1 MFRLR
6 DLPIS
11 RKLTLAMMTASGVS
25 LLLAC
30 LSFSGFDVI
39 VFRNSVAGQ
48 LKSLANITGANVAA
62 SLTYHDPKSASLVLQ
77 SLRAEPNIIG
87 ARIYD
92 AQGKVFASYRR
103 SASVAAALPDSA
115 PRHHYLLEKDRI
127 TDSSPIDLDDETIGT
142 VYLVSDTQELRARMR
157 RYIVFSLILTAVSSL
172 AAFALALPLGRFI
185 SRPILDLVR
194 TTKTVS
200 RDGNYSIRVDV
211 HAHDELG
218 VLVMAFNEMLAEIER
233 RDLELTRQVAERM
246 RAEEAMRAAH
256 SESELFI
263 NSVPSILIGT
273 DAESHITRW
282 NTAASRIFKLAGGV
296 ACGKRLANCG
306 IKWLHSEAQVDS
318 WLRVERPEQHTLLF
332 DMDGETHSL
341 DVTISRVEFS
351 NERSA
356 GFLLTGVDTTEQ
368 KRLESQLR
376 QAQKLEAIGQ
386 LAAGIAHEINT
397 PIQFI
402 GDNAR
407 FLEKCY
413 ADVGQVIRLCLRLQK
428 ESALGAPSP
437 GTIAELNQLTESGD
451 LSHLVG
457 EIALAITDSLEGV
470 RRVAK
475 IVQAMKE
482 FSHPSTVDKRAVDIN
497 RAIETTITVARNE
510 WKYVAE
516 MRTDLDST
524 LPFVPCLAGEFN
536 QVILNL
542 LVNAAHAIADVVG
555 NGDQH
560 KGTITVTT
568 KRDGEWVE
576 IRIQDTGKGIPDEIR
591 TRVFE
596 PFFTTKAL
604 GKGTGQGL
612 ALAHAVIVTNHGG
625 KIWFDCE
632 VGMGTTFFVRLPLT
646 AIGSASVESSPS
658 KSIHE

>member
-11 RKLTLAMMTASGVS
+11 KKLTLTMMTASGVS

-30 LSFSGFDVI
+30 LFFFSFDVFA
-39 VFRNSVAGQ
+39 FRRSVAGH
-48 LKSLANITGANVAA
+48 LKSLASITGANVAA
-62 SLTYHDPKSASLVLQ
+62 SITYHDPKSANLVLQ
-77 SLRAEPNIIG
+77 SLRGEPNIIG

-92 AQGKVFASYRR
+92 VQGKVFASYRR
-103 SASVAAALPDSA
+103 SVSITAVLPDSA
-115 PRHHYLLEKDRI
+115 PGFGYFLEKDRI
-127 TDSSPIDLDDETIGT
+127 TNSSPIDLDDETIGT
-142 VYLVSDTQELRARMR
+142 VYLVSDTQELQARMH
-157 RYIVFSLILTAVSSL
+157 RYIVFSLIFTAVSSL
-172 AAFALALPLGRFI
+172 AGFALALLLGRFI
-185 SRPILDLVR
+185 SGPILDLVQ
-194 TTKTVS
+194 TTKAVS
-200 RDGNYSIRVDV
+200 KDGNYSIRVDV

-233 RDLELTRQVAERM
+233 RDLELTCQISERM

-273 DAESHITRW
+273 DAESRITRW
-282 NTAASRIFKLAGGV
+282 NAAASRIFTLAEGV
-296 ACGKRLANCG
+296 ARGRRLANCG
-306 IKWLHSEAQVDS
+306 IKWLHSEAQIDS
-318 WLRVERPEQHTLLF
+318 WLRVDRPEQHALLF
-332 DMDGETHSL
+332 DKGGETHSL
-341 DVTISRVEFS
+341 DVTINRVEFS

-356 GFLLTGVDTTEQ
+356 GYLLTGVDTTEQ

-402 GDNAR
+402 GDNTK
-407 FLEKCY
+407 FLEDCY
-413 ADVGQVIRLCLRLQK
+413 ADVGQMIHLCLKIQK
-428 ESALGAPSP
+428 ESAAGVPSSE
-437 GTIAELNQLTESGD
+437 TIAELNRLAKSGD
-451 LSHLVG
+451 LPILVD
-457 EIALAITDSLEGV
+457 EIARAIADCLEGV

-482 FSHPSTVDKRAVDIN
+482 FSHPSTVEKHAVDIN

-516 MRTDLDST
+516 VRTDLDSA

-542 LVNAAHAIADVVG
+542 LINAAHAIADVVG
-555 NGDQH
+555 KGGDQ
-560 KGTITVTT
+560 KGTITVST
-568 KRDGEWVE
+568 KRDGEWAE
-576 IRIQDTGKGIPDEIR
+576 IRIHDTGKGIPDEIR

-625 KIWFDCE
+625 EIWFDGE
-632 VGMGTTFFVRLPLT
+632 VGKGTTFFVRLPLT
-646 AIGSASVESSPS
+646 AV
-658 KSIHE
+658 

>member
-1 MFRLR
+1 MFHFR

-11 RKLTLAMMTASGVS
+11 RKLTLIIMTASGVS

-39 VFRNSVAGQ
+39 VFRHSVAGH
-48 LKSLANITGANVAA
+48 LKSLASITGANVAA
-62 SLTYHDPKSASLVLQ
+62 SLTYHDPKSANLVLQ
-77 SLRAEPNIIG
+77 SLRAEPNIMG

-92 AQGKVFASYRR
+92 AHGKIFASYRR
-103 SASVAAALPDSA
+103 SASVAAALPDSSPA
-115 PRHHYLLEKDRI
+115 FGYLLEKDRI
-127 TDSSPIDLDDETIGT
+127 TNSSPIDLDDEIIGT
-142 VYLVSDTQELRARMR
+142 VYLVSDTQELQARLR
-157 RYIVFSLILTAVSSL
+157 RYIIFSLIFTVVSSL
-172 AAFALALPLGRFI
+172 AGFALALLLGRFI
-185 SRPILDLVR
+185 SRPILELAQ
-194 TTKTVS
+194 TTRRVS

-218 VLVMAFNEMLAEIER
+218 ALVMAFNEMLAEIER
-233 RDLELTRQVAERM
+233 RDLELTRQIAERM

-282 NTAASRIFKLAGGV
+282 NAAASRIFKLTESV
-296 ACGKRLANCG
+296 TCGKRLANCG
-306 IKWLHSEAQVDS
+306 IKWLHSEAQIDS
-318 WLRVERPEQHTLLF
+318 WLRVDRPQQHALLF
-332 DMDGETHSL
+332 DQDGETHSL
-341 DVTISRVEFS
+341 DVTINQVEFS

-356 GFLLTGVDTTEQ
+356 GYLLTGVDTTEQ
-368 KRLESQLR
+368 KSLESQLR

-402 GDNAR
+402 GDNTK

-413 ADVGQVIRLCLRLQK
+413 ADVGQMIRLCLRVRE
-428 ESALGAPSP
+428 ESAAGAPSSD
-437 GTIAELNQLTESGD
+437 TIAELNRVTESGD
-451 LSHLVG
+451 FSHLVG
-457 EIALAITDSLEGV
+457 EIIHAITDSLEGV

-482 FSHPSTVDKRAVDIN
+482 FSHPSTVDKYAIDIN

-516 MRTDLDST
+516 MRTDLDYT
-524 LPFVPCLAGEFN
+524 LPSVPCLAGEFN

-542 LVNAAHAIADVVG
+542 LINAAHSIADVVG
-555 NGDQH
+555 DSADH

-596 PFFTTKAL
+596 PFFTTKGL

-612 ALAHAVIVTNHGG
+612 ALAHTVIVKNHGG
-625 KIWFDCE
+625 KIWFDGE
-632 VGMGTTFFVRLPLT
+632 VGKGTTFFVRLPLT
-646 AIGSASVESSPS
+646 AE
-658 KSIHE
+658 

>member
-1 MFRLR
+1 
-6 DLPIS
+6 
-11 RKLTLAMMTASGVS
+11 MMTASGLS

-39 VFRNSVAGQ
+39 VFRHSVAGH
-48 LKSLANITGANVAA
+48 LKSLASITGANVAG
-62 SLTYHDPKSASLVLQ
+62 SLTYHDPKSANLVLQ

-92 AQGKVFASYRR
+92 ARGKAFASYRR
-103 SASVAAALPDSA
+103 SVSVAAALPDSPPA
-115 PRHHYLLEKDRI
+115 FGYLLKEDRI
-127 TDSSPIDLDDETIGT
+127 TNSSPIDFDDETIGT
-142 VYLVSDTQELRARMR
+142 VYLVSDTQELQARMR
-157 RYIVFSLILTAVSSL
+157 RYIIFSLIFTAVSSL
-172 AAFALALPLGRFI
+172 AGFALALLLGRFI

-200 RDGNYSIRVDV
+200 KEGNYSLRVDV

-233 RDLELTRQVAERM
+233 RDLELTCQVAERM

-273 DAESHITRW
+273 DTESHITRW
-282 NTAASRIFKLAGGV
+282 NAAASRLFTVAEAV
-296 ACGKRLANCG
+296 ACGRRLATCG
-306 IKWLHSEAQVDS
+306 IKWLHSEAQIDS
-318 WLRVERPEQHTLLF
+318 WLRVDRPEQHTLLF
-332 DMDGETHSL
+332 DQGGETHSL
-341 DVTISRVEFS
+341 DVTINRVKFS

-356 GFLLTGVDTTEQ
+356 GFLLTGLDTTEQ
-368 KRLESQLR
+368 RRLESQLR

-402 GDNAR
+402 GDNTK
-407 FLEKCY
+407 FLEGCY
-413 ADVGQVIRLCLRLQK
+413 ADVGQMIRLCLRIRK
-428 ESALGAPSP
+428 ESAAGAPSP
-437 GTIAELNQLTESGD
+437 ETIAELNQLTESGD
-451 LSHLVG
+451 LSNLGG
-457 EIALAITDSLEGV
+457 EIASAITDSLEGV

-516 MRTDLDST
+516 MRTDLDPT

-542 LVNAAHAIADVVG
+542 LINAAHAIADVVG
-555 NGDQH
+555 NGGDH

-568 KRDGEWVE
+568 RRDGEWAE

-596 PFFTTKAL
+596 PFLTTKAL

-612 ALAHAVIVTNHGG
+612 ALAHTVIVTNHGG
-625 KIWFDCE
+625 KIWFDGK
-632 VGMGTTFFVRLPLT
+632 VGQGTTFFVRLPLT
-646 AIGSASVESSPS
+646 AV
-658 KSIHE
+658 

>member
-1 MFRLR
+1 
-6 DLPIS
+6 
-11 RKLTLAMMTASGVS
+11 MMTASGVS
-25 LLLAC
+25 LLLAG

-92 AQGKVFASYRR
+92 VQGKTFASYRR
-103 SASVAAALPDSA
+103 PASAAATLPDSA
-115 PRHHYLLEKDRI
+115 PRHGYILEKDRI

-157 RYIVFSLILTAVSSL
+157 RYIIFSLILTAVSSL

-200 RDGNYSIRVDV
+200 KDGNYSIRVDV

-233 RDLELTRQVAERM
+233 RDRELTRQIGERM

-273 DAESHITRW
+273 DSESRITRW
-282 NTAASRIFKLAGGV
+282 NAAATRIFTLSESV
-296 ACGKRLANCG
+296 ACGRRLANCG
-306 IKWLHSEAQVDS
+306 IKWLHSEAQIDF
-318 WLRVERPEQHTLLF
+318 WLRVDHPEQHTLLF
-332 DMDGETHSL
+332 DKDGETHSL
-341 DVTISRVEFS
+341 DVTINRVEFS
-351 NERSA
+351 NEKRA
-356 GFLLTGVDTTEQ
+356 GSLLTGVDTTEQ
-368 KRLESQLR
+368 RRLESQLR

-402 GDNAR
+402 GDNTK
-407 FLEKCY
+407 FLEHCY
-413 ADVGQVIRLCLRLQK
+413 ADVEQTIRLCLRLQD
-428 ESALGAPSP
+428 ESAAGAPSSA
-437 GTIAELNQLTESGD
+437 TIAELNRLTDSAG
-451 LSHLVG
+451 LSHLAG
-457 EIALAITDSLEGV
+457 EITHAITDSLEGV

-482 FSHPSTVDKRAVDIN
+482 FSHPSTVEKSAVDIN

-516 MRTDLDST
+516 IRTDLDST

-542 LVNAAHAIADVVG
+542 LINAAHAVADVVG
-555 NGDQH
+555 NNGNQ

-568 KRDGEWVE
+568 KRDGEWAE
-576 IRIQDTGKGIPDEIR
+576 IRIQDTGKGIPDDIR

-596 PFFTTKAL
+596 PFFTTKGL

-612 ALAHAVIVTNHGG
+612 ALAHTVIVKNHGG
-625 KIWFDCE
+625 KIWFDGE
-632 VGMGTTFFVRLPLT
+632 VGKGTTFFVRLPLT
-646 AIGSASVESSPS
+646 TE
-658 KSIHE
+658 

>member
-11 RKLTLAMMTASGVS
+11 KKLTLTMMTASGVS
-25 LLLAC
+25 LLLAS

-39 VFRNSVAGQ
+39 FYRHSVAGH
-48 LKSLANITGANVAA
+48 LKSLASITGANVAA
-62 SLTYHDPKSASLVLQ
+62 SLTYHDPKSANMVLR
-77 SLRAEPNIIG
+77 SLRAEPNIVG
-87 ARIYD
+87 ARVYD

-103 SASVAAALPDSA
+103 SALTAAPLPDSA
-115 PRHHYLLEKDRI
+115 PGFGYQLENDRI
-127 TDSSPIDLDDETIGT
+127 TSSSPIELDDETIGT
-142 VYLVSDTQELRARMR
+142 VYLVSDTQELHARLR
-157 RYIVFSLILTAVSSL
+157 RYIVFSVIFTVVSSL
-172 AAFALALPLGRFI
+172 AGFGLALLLGRFI

-194 TTKTVS
+194 TTKMVS
-200 RDGNYSIRVDV
+200 KSGNYSIRVDV

-256 SESELFI
+256 RESELFI

-273 DAESHITRW
+273 DAESRITRW
-282 NTAASRIFKLAGGV
+282 NTAASRIFKLAGDV
-296 ACGKRLANCG
+296 TYGKKLANCG
-306 IKWLHSEAQVDS
+306 VKWLHSEAQVDS
-318 WLRVERPEQHTLLF
+318 WLKVERPQQHALF
-332 DMDGETHSL
+332 FYKDNETRSL
-341 DVTISRVEFS
+341 DVTISRVEVS
-351 NERSA
+351 NEKKA
-356 GFLLTGVDTTEQ
+356 NFLLTGVDTTEQ

-402 GDNAR
+402 GDNVK
-407 FLEKCY
+407 FLEKCHE
-413 ADVGQVIRLCLRLQK
+413 DVGQVLRLCLRIQK
-428 ESALGAPSP
+428 ESASGGPSQ
-437 GTIAELNQLTESGD
+437 GTIAELNQRVESGD
-451 LSHLVG
+451 LSHLAG

-482 FSHPSTVDKRAVDIN
+482 FSHPSTADKGAVDVN

-510 WKYVAE
+510 WKHVAE
-516 MRTDLDST
+516 VRTDFDST
-524 LPFVPCLAGEFN
+524 LPTVPCLAGEFN

-555 NGDQH
+555 NGDRR
-560 KGTITVTT
+560 KGIITVTT
-568 KRDGEWVE
+568 RRDGEWVE
-576 IRIQDTGKGIPDEIR
+576 IRIQDSGKGIPDEIG

-596 PFFTTKAL
+596 PFFTTKPL

-612 ALAHAVIVTNHGG
+612 ALAHTVIVTNHGG
-625 KIWFDCE
+625 KIWFDSE
-632 VGMGTTFFVRLPLT
+632 VGVGTTFFVRLPLT
-646 AIGSASVESSPS
+646 AIGPFPV
-658 KSIHE
+658 